1 MRRTN
6 NQIFIY
12 DTFNKMNK
20 KPGGNKKI
28 KYIHRKNY
36 RNLNRKIIPILY
48 LIQLQIF
55 L

>member
-6 NQIFIY
+6 NQIFKY
-12 DTFNKMNK
+12 DAFDKMNK
-20 KPGGNKKI
+20 KPGRNKKI
-28 KYIHRKNY
+28 KYIHRKYY